1 MNGTTFQQLI
11 VFHAIA
17 DEGSISGAARQL
29 EMAPPSVSHALKSLE
44 ASVGV
49 PLFNRTTRRVEL
61 TDAGKLLKQ
70 QTHHA
75 IDTLDIAFEE
85 VNALSYT
92 PRGTVRITT
101 PRFAFQQLLAPYYQE
116 FCERYPDLKLEV
128 SINDAAVNLIT
139 DGMDV
144 GIRFGDRIEEGMVAK
159 RLTKATKECLFC
171 SPQYAKKYGLPSSID
186 SLQQHK
192 LIQYR
197 FITSNKLAPL
207 HLWQNQQAVSVS
219 MPIAMVVNDTDLMID
234 AAKKGLGIGR
244 IVEPMVDELFETGEL
259 VPVLKENWFP
269 YSGLFMYFQQHS
281 QKAQRIRALIDFLE
295 EKHAVLR

>member
-171 SPQYAKKYGLPSSID
+171 SPHYAKKYGLPSSID

-244 IVEPMVDELFETGEL
+244 IVEPMVNELFESGEL

-269 YSGLFMYFQQHS
+269 YAGLFMYFQQHS

-295 EKHAVLR
+295 EKHAV